1 MGCVDEA
8 TTSALR
14 VASCGRSH
22 LAEKALE
29 VGAAPA
35 LGSQAVQVTPWPGT
49 CTPVIAS
56 KTESGGKPEKKEDFL
71 FSRSL
76 WSPPSLCFCILNVY
90 VLAFSCNFK
99 SRILEPEQLGS
110 DLGPPLG

>member
-14 VASCGRSH
+14 VAPWGRSH
-22 LAEKALE
+22 LAEKTLE

-35 LGSQAVQVTPWPGT
+35 LRSQAIQLPPWPGT
-49 CTPVIAS
+49 RTPVIAS
-56 KTESGGKPEKKEDFL
+56 KTELGGKPEKKEDFL

-76 WSPPSLCFCILNVY
+76 WSPPSLCFCMLNVY
-90 VLAFSCNFK
+90 FLAFSCNFK